1 MVSSQG
7 HWEAGGELFGTFVCE
22 IDQTLN
28 AGLYS
33 EVRGDSLEES
43 CLGVPDLTALAGN
56 KMGT

>member
-7 HWEAGGELFGTFVCE
+7 HWEAGGEFFGTFVCK

-28 AGLYS
+28 AGLNS

-43 CLGVPDLTALAGN
+43 CLGVPGLTALAGN